1 MLDAVVGEIDCKRAF
16 GFFLLLVLSCIS
28 WAEETLVVEP
38 VRMTHSDFGG
48 VGLLQ
53 TPTARHAP
61 DGNFNVNFSHVS
73 PYNRTSITAQ
83 ILPWLEGTVR
93 YTAITNR
100 RYSQDEEFS
109 GSQTYKD
116 RGFDIK
122 TRLWREN
129 KYLPEVSF
137 AFYDFLGTGLFSSE
151 FLLASK
157 RYYDLDFSFGLAWG
171 YAGINGGIKNPFTFL
186 SNRFQT
192 REKDVGEGGDVSLG
206 QYFSGEE
213 IALIGGVEYAP
224 SGSDWAFKLELDGND
239 YTQES
244 SDLDGQTNNDG
255 DFVQNYPVNLGV
267 VYRLNDLFRVQVGW
281 ERGDTLMAGIQLG
294 MNLGSEKTMMPKFDN
309 PPERIFEKQAE
320 DNRLVNEALL
330 SKGKREQVH
339 ARLAAEKIT
348 VSALDSSENQITV
361 YASQKRFRNQADAV
375 GRATRILINELPSTL
390 ASVRYVNKE
399 GPVNTNQIDVYVEPF
414 KRAVADETEGGFN
427 KSYLRLSEA
436 PLDDQGADELVDYPL
451 FDWRVRPVLTPSFGA
466 PEAFVLYQ
474 FWLKLAADFQFSKN
488 LSLNNVFGVDIANNY
503 NKLEV
508 ESDSVLPH
516 VRSDVAKYAEE
527 GATGI
532 KRMQI
537 DYIWKPFGASYARLS
552 SGIFET
558 MFGGVGGEFL
568 YKPVKS
574 RLAVGIDANYVKQ
587 RDYKQLFVFRD
598 YTVATGH
605 LTMYYDMP
613 ISNTLAKVS
622 AGRYLAGDIGT
633 TIDLSRK
640 FKTGVVMGGW
650 ATFTDVSSEE
660 FGEGSFD
667 KGIYIEFPL
676 DLFFVESR
684 KDSLRASWSP
694 ITRDGGQKLNLG
706 NQLYDIL
713 SP

>member
-1 MLDAVVGEIDCKRAF
+1 MLDAVKNNIDNKQVVW
-16 GFFLLLVLSCIS
+16 GFLLLVLSGVVI
-28 WAEETLVVEP
+28 AEDVLVDEP

-61 DGNFNVNFSHVS
+61 DGSFNVNFSHVS
-73 PYNRTSITAQ
+73 PYNRTSISAQ
-83 ILPWLEGTVR
+83 VLPWVEGTVR

-116 RGFDIK
+116 RGFDLK
-122 TRLWREN
+122 TRLWQEN

-157 RYYDLDFSFGLAWG
+157 RYYDLDFSFGLVWG
-171 YAGINGGIKNPFTFL
+171 YAGTGGGIKNPLTFL
-186 SNRFQT
+186 SNRFRT
-192 REKDVGEGGDVSLG
+192 RELDVGEGGDVSLG

-213 IALIGGVEYAP
+213 IAIIGGVEYAP
-224 SGSDWAFKLELDGND
+224 SGSDWAFKLELEGND
-239 YTQES
+239 YTRES

-255 DFVQNYPVNLGV
+255 EFTQNYPINLGV

-294 MNLGSEKTMMPKFDN
+294 MNLGSEEAMMPKFDN
-309 PPERIFEKQAE
+309 PPEQIVEKQ
-320 DNRLVNEALL
+320 DQDYRSVNEALL
-330 SKGKREQVH
+330 SEGKKEQIQ
-339 ARLAAEKIT
+339 ARLAAEKIN
-348 VSALDSSENQITV
+348 VSAIDATANKVII
-361 YASQKRFRNQADAV
+361 YANQKRFREQADAV
-375 GRATRILINELPSTL
+375 GRATRVLVNELPSTL

-399 GPVNTNQIDVYVEPF
+399 RSVNTNQIDVYVEPF
-414 KRAVADETEGGFN
+414 KKAVEDKSEGGFN
-427 KSYLRLSEA
+427 KAYMRLSEA

-451 FDWRVRPVLTPSFGA
+451 FDWRVRPVLSPSFGA

-527 GATGI
+527 GSTGI
-532 KRMQI
+532 KRMQM
-537 DYIWKPFGASYARLS
+537 DYIWKPFKASYARLS

-558 MFGGVGGEFL
+558 MFGGIGGEFL

-574 RLAVGIDANYVKQ
+574 RLAIGIDANYVKQ
-587 RDYKQLFVFRD
+587 RDYEQLFAFRD
-598 YTVATGH
+598 YAVATGH
-605 LTMYYDMP
+605 FTMYYDTP

-622 AGRYLAGDIGT
+622 AGRYLAGDVGT

-640 FKTGVVMGGW
+640 FQTGVVMGGW
-650 ATFTDVSSEE
+650 ATFTDVSSED

-694 ITRDGGQKLNLG
+694 ITRDGGQKLIVG
-706 NQLYDIL
+706 NQLY
-713 SP
+713 PMVNP

>member
-1 MLDAVVGEIDCKRAF
+1 MPDAVIKGIDCKLAF
-16 GFFLLLVLSCIS
+16 WSFLLSIYSCVS
-28 WAEETLVVEP
+28 VADNELMDEP

-53 TPTARHAP
+53 TPTARHSP
-61 DGNFNVNFSHVS
+61 DGNFNANFSHAS
-73 PYNRTSITAQ
+73 PYNRTSISAQ
-83 ILPWLEGTVR
+83 VLPWLEGTVR

-100 RYSQDEEFS
+100 RYSRDEEFS

-116 RGFDIK
+116 RGFDLK
-122 TRLWREN
+122 TRLWSEQ
-129 KYLPEVSF
+129 KKIPEVSI

-157 RYYDLDFSFGLAWG
+157 RYYDFDFSLGLAWG
-171 YAGINGGIKNPFTFL
+171 YAGTGGGIKNPLTFL
-186 SNRFQT
+186 SDRFQS
-192 REKDVGEGGDVSLG
+192 RERDVGEGGDVSLG

-224 SGSDWAFKLELDGND
+224 SGSDWAFKLEIEGND

-244 SDLDGQTNNDG
+244 SDLDGQANNDG

-267 VYRLNDLFRVQVGW
+267 IYRLNDLFRVQVGW

-294 MNLGSEKTMMPKFDN
+294 MNLGSDEAMMPKFDN
-309 PPERIFEKQAE
+309 LPERIFEKQG
-320 DNRLVNEALL
+320 NNYRPVNEALI
-330 SKGKREQVH
+330 SKGKKDQIQ
-339 ARLAAEKIT
+339 ARLAAEKIMI
-348 VSALDSSENQITV
+348 SAIDATNNQITV
-361 YASQKRFRNQADAV
+361 YASQKRFRDQADAV

-390 ASVRYVNKE
+390 SSVRYISKE
-399 GPVNTNQIDVYVEPF
+399 GLLNTSQVDVYVEPF
-414 KRAVADETEGGFN
+414 KEAIRDEVEGGFN
-427 KSYLRLSEA
+427 KAYMRLSEA
-436 PLDDQGADELVDYPL
+436 PVDYQNAEKLVDYPT
-451 FDWRVRPVLTPSFGA
+451 FDWRIRPIFSPSFGA

-474 FWLKLAADFQFSKN
+474 FWLKFTADFRFTDN

-532 KRMQI
+532 KRMQM
-537 DYIWKPFGASYARLS
+537 DYIWKPSKVSYARLS
-552 SGIFET
+552 SGLFET
-558 MFGGVGGEFL
+558 MFGGVGGEYL

-574 RLAVGIDANYVKQ
+574 RLAIGIDANYVKQ
-587 RDYKQLFVFRD
+587 RSYQQLIEFRD

-605 LTMYYDMP
+605 FTLYYDAP
-613 ISNTLAKVS
+613 ISNILAKVS
-622 AGRYLAGDIGT
+622 TGRYLAGDLGT
-633 TIDLSRK
+633 TIDVSRK

-650 ATFTDVSSEE
+650 STFTDVSSEE

-706 NQLYDIL
+706 NQLYTL
-713 SP
+713 VNP